1 MPLRVPRFHIRT
13 LLGVVGVVGLG
24 LGVVRAYPFA
34 AVVLL
39 LLPALA
45 APPVYL
51 IVRIVSEATQ
61 RGERIPPLN
70 IAIEFFFL
78 TCMCLQVEIVFLSLI
93 AGLLD
98 CLGVLVVD

>member
-1 MPLRVPRFHIRT
+1 VPRFHIRT
-13 LLGVVGVVGLG
+13 LLAVVGVVGLG

-61 RGERIPPLN
+61 RGESVPPLN
-70 IAIEFFFL
+70 IAIAFFFL
-78 TCMCLQVEIVFLSLI
+78 TLMCLYVETAFLFLL
-93 AGLLD
+93 GLLLSWSGAFALD
-98 CLGVLVVD
+98 